1 MASNQDMFTQIHG
14 LLTNKASEF
23 FSNVARAIMNYPLPW
38 FGFDGKTQPAGAR
51 NTTNLGAFL
60 GWIDAGIA
68 TLNSAINTVN
78 TGVNELKSTLAGVKA
93 AVEALAKQQG
103 VDPKEM
109 ARIVDEA
116 VEKSADK
123 HFGDLNLGTYEFRKV
138 EETK

>member
-60 GWIDAGIA
+60 GWIDSGLNNLSTGIGEIKVA
-68 TLNSAINTVN
+68 
-78 TGVNELKSTLAGVKA
+78 LAGLQA
-93 AVEALAKQQG
+93 AVAALGKQQG
-103 VDPKEM
+103 IDPKELT
-109 ARIVDEA
+109 RIVDEA
-116 VEKSADK
+116 VGAAADK
-123 HFGDLNLGTYEFRKV
+123 HLGTIGTYELRKV